1 MKQYKNAIFLLLLG
15 SGLLTSCDD
24 FFNTIPG
31 DELSPS
37 TFWKT
42 EADAYSAVT
51 ACYDKWSNPA
61 TGSTD
66 ILFADCLSD
75 IAFNYSDAS
84 RFRTTGNGS
93 QSQAATVNYYDYT
106 TIRRC
111 NTFLDK
117 AKDIPFSSETTKKDL
132 FAQVRT
138 IRAWRYFQMN
148 FWYGGVPLIE
158 GLPENA
164 DEAKLPRD
172 TEGKVKKFVYDELDT
187 LIPDLNEK
195 PSQRG
200 RISRGTALAIKMRSA
215 LYWGDWQ
222 RAREAAL
229 DIQKLNLYE
238 LDDHYQELFSL
249 KGQSSKEII
258 YAMQHVANTYE
269 FGNMIRMFNNQDGG
283 WASMTPTQNMVDMY
297 EMKSGLLPSEPGSG
311 YDATHPF
318 TNRDPRLALTIIY
331 PGMDWVGSDGKS
343 RVINTLEKEIN
354 GKVNAD
360 YYNAADNASKTGM
373 IWAKYTTP
381 LSQYSASLDNENTCP
396 ILFRYAEVLLT
407 IAEVHIELNEKL
419 DEALDIIDLLRTRC
433 GHVVV
438 DRTKY
443 TTREQLRELIRRER
457 SIELAGEGFRRA
469 DIMRWQD
476 GNGKMLAETLL
487 NGTLYRMI
495 GKVNTSLPTSER
507 DLRATID
514 LPTDANKTDRKIED
528 RVFKPFHR
536 YLPIPQAEL
545 DKNPMLVQN
554 PGYDK

>member
-1 MKQYKNAIFLLLLG
+1 MKRYKNAVFLLLAG
-15 SGLLTSCDD
+15 SSLLTSCDD
-24 FFNTIPG
+24 FFNTVPG
-31 DELSPS
+31 DELSPV

-51 ACYDKWSNPA
+51 ACYDKWSNPG

-84 RFRTTGNGS
+84 RFRTSGNGS

-111 NTFLDK
+111 NTFLEK
-117 AKDIPFSSETTKKDL
+117 AKEIPFSSDVVKKDL

-148 FWYGGVPLIE
+148 FWYGGIPLIE
-158 GLPENA
+158 GLPESA

-172 TEGKVKKFVYDELDT
+172 TEEKVKKFVYDELDA
-187 LIPDLNEK
+187 LIPDLSEK

-200 RISRGTALAIKMRSA
+200 RIARGTALAIKMRSA
-215 LYWGDWQ
+215 LYWGDLQ
-222 RAREAAL
+222 RARDAAL
-229 DIQKLNLYE
+229 DIQKLNQYE
-238 LDDHYQELFSL
+238 LDDNYQELFSL

-258 YAMQHVANTYE
+258 CAMQHVANTYA
-269 FGNMIRMFNNQDGG
+269 FSNMIRMFNNQDGG
-283 WASMTPTQNMVDMY
+283 WASMTPTQNLVDMY
-297 EMKSGLLPSEPGSG
+297 EMASGLLPGETGSG
-311 YDATHPF
+311 YDPIHPF
-318 TNRDPRLALTIIY
+318 ANRDPRLALTIIY
-331 PGMDWVGSDGKS
+331 PGMNWVGSDGKS

-354 GKVNAD
+354 GKINAD
-360 YYNAADNASKTGM
+360 YYNAADNASKTGL
-373 IWAKYTTP
+373 IWAKYTMP
-381 LSQYSASLDNENTCP
+381 LAQYSASLDNENTCP

-407 IAEVHIELNEKL
+407 IAETDIELNQNF
-419 DEALDIIDLLRTRC
+419 DEALDIIDRLRTRC

-438 DRTKY
+438 ERTKY
-443 TTREQLRELIRRER
+443 ATQEQLRELVRRER
-457 SIELAGEGFRRA
+457 CIELAGEGLRRA
-469 DIMRWQD
+469 DIMRWKD
-476 GNGKMLAETLL
+476 DSGKMIAETLL

-495 GKVNTSLPTSER
+495 GKVDASKTDR
-507 DLRATID
+507 DQRATYE

-528 RVFKPFHR
+528 RIFKPFHR

-545 DKNPMLVQN
+545 DKNPQLVQN
-554 PGYDK
+554 TGYDK